1 MMLEIRRKLVHASGV
16 FLIFIIIWLGKWNA
30 ALIILSIAVAFL
42 LLGEYRKNKE
52 KYKIIKSKELDE
64 IEEAMEKMFK
74 EHERPNTLPFKGT
87 TEFFIGCFLATV
99 IFEPTIAIA
108 AIAILSLA
116 DALSTLIGSY
126 HGKHKLPINRK
137 KTFEGSTAFF
147 LTAIFVLLFFA
158 NPLKAFI
165 VAILAT
171 FAEMIPK
178 IDDNLTVPLT
188 VGIVM
193 TLIS

>member
-1 MMLEIRRKLVHASGV
+1 MLEIRRKLVHASGV

-30 ALIILSIAVAFL
+30 ALIILSMAVAFL
-42 LLGEYRKNKE
+42 LLGEYRKNRE

-64 IEEAMEKMFK
+64 IEEAVENVFK
-74 EHERPNTLPFKGT
+74 EHERPNTLPFKGAI
-87 TEFFIGCFLATV
+87 EFFIGCFLATV
-99 IFEPTIAIA
+99 IFEPITAIA
-108 AIAILSLA
+108 AIAVLSLS
-116 DALSTLIGSY
+116 DAVSTLIGSY
-126 HGKHKLPINRK
+126 HGKHKLPVNKK
-137 KTFEGSTAFF
+137 KTFEGSAAFF
-147 LTAIFVLLFFA
+147 LTSIFVLWFFV
-158 NPLKAFI
+158 NPLKAII

-188 VGIVM
+188 VGIAM

>member
-1 MMLEIRRKLVHASGV
+1 MMIEIRRKLVHASGV

-30 ALIILSIAVAFL
+30 ALIILSMAVTFL
-42 LLGEYRKNKE
+42 LLGEYRKNRE

-64 IEEAMEKMFK
+64 IEETMEKMFK
-74 EHERPNTLPFKGT
+74 EHERPNTLPFKGA

-99 IFEPTIAIA
+99 IFEPITAIA
-108 AIAILSLA
+108 AIAVLSLA

-126 HGKHKLPINRK
+126 YGKHKLPVNKK
-137 KTFEGSTAFF
+137 KTFEGSTTFF
-147 LTAIFVLLFFA
+147 LTSIFVLWFFV
-158 NPLKAFI
+158 NPLKAII

>member
-1 MMLEIRRKLVHASGV
+1 MMIEIRRKLVHASGV

-30 ALIILSIAVAFL
+30 ALIILSMAVTFL
-42 LLGEYRKNKE
+42 LLGEYRKNRE

-64 IEEAMEKMFK
+64 IEETMEKMFK
-74 EHERPNTLPFKGT
+74 EHERPNTLPFKGA

-99 IFEPTIAIA
+99 IFEPITAIA
-108 AIAILSLA
+108 AIAVLSLS
-116 DALSTLIGSY
+116 DAVSTLIGSY
-126 HGKHKLPINRK
+126 YGKHKLPVNKK

-147 LTAIFVLLFFA
+147 LTSIFVLWFFV
-158 NPLKAFI
+158 NPLKAII

-193 TLIS
+193 TLIR

>member
-30 ALIILSIAVAFL
+30 ALIILSMAVAFL
-42 LLGEYRKNKE
+42 LLGEYRKNRE

-64 IEEAMEKMFK
+64 IEETMEKVFK

-108 AIAILSLA
+108 SIAVLSLA
-116 DALSTLIGSY
+116 DAMSTLIGSY
-126 HGKHKLPINRK
+126 FGKHKLPINKK

-147 LTAIFVLLFFA
+147 LTATFVLLFFA
-158 NPLKAFI
+158 NPLKALA

-178 IDDNLTVPLT
+178 IDDNLTVPMV
-188 VGIVM
+188 VGIAM
-193 TLIS
+193 ALIS

>member
-1 MMLEIRRKLVHASGV
+1 MLEIRRKLVHASGV

-30 ALIILSIAVAFL
+30 ALIILSMAVAFL

-52 KYKIIKSKELDE
+52 RYKIIKSKELDE

-74 EHERPNTLPFKGT
+74 EHERPNTLPFKGA
-87 TEFFIGCFLATV
+87 TEFFIGCLLATV

-108 AIAILSLA
+108 AIAVLSLA
-116 DALSTLIGSY
+116 DAVSTLIGSY
-126 HGKHKLPINRK
+126 YGKYKLSINKK

-147 LTAIFVLLFFA
+147 LTAIFILLFFA
-158 NPLKAFI
+158 NPLKALI

-171 FAEMIPK
+171 FAEMAPK
-178 IDDNLTVPLT
+178 IDDNLTVPLV
-188 VGIVM
+188 VGIAM
-193 TLIS
+193 ALIS